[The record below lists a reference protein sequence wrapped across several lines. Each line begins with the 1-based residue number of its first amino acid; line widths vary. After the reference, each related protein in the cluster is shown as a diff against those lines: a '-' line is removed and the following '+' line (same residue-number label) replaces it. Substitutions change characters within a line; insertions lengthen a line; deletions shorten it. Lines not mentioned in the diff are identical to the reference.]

1 MTSVARWRLP
11 EPVGR
16 EVVVPAGPDSAV
28 VAGGLVS
35 GDAATSRA
43 YELDLRTGA
52 RRPLPALPVPVHDAA
67 GARLGGRVAVVGGG
81 NTTEQAGVQ
90 RLSPSAVRW
99 RMGAGLPQP
108 RSDLV
113 TAAVGGSVFVLGGYD
128 GVGSPTDVLASSHG
142 GPFQVAGHLPV
153 AVRYPAVAVVRGAV
167 WLFGGEQ
174 DGAMVG
180 AVQRFDPRTGRA
192 RVVAELPRPT
202 GHAAAVTTGR
212 HVLLVGGR
220 LGTDTVTSA
229 MEEFDPSSGGFRR
242 AGRLPYPLADA
253 GVVQRGHVAY
263 LLGGETP
270 ALTSRVVRVSG
281 LTRPAYRS
289 NCGLIHDAYCR

>member
-1 MTSVARWRLP
+1 MRWRLP

-16 EVVVPAGPDSAV
+16 EVVVPSAPDSAV

-35 GDAATSRA
+35 GDASTSRA

-90 RLSPSAVRW
+90 LLSPSGVRW
-99 RMGAGLPQP
+99 RMGAGLPRP

-113 TAAVGGSVFVLGGYD
+113 TAAVGGSVFVIGGYD

-142 GPFQVAGHLPV
+142 GPFRVAGHLAV

-180 AVQRFDPRTGRA
+180 VVQRFDPRTGQA

-212 HVLLVGGR
+212 HVLVVGGR

-229 MEEFDPSSGGFRR
+229 MEEFDPSSGRFRR

-270 ALTSRVVRVSG
+270 ALTSTVVRVSG
-281 LTRPAYRS
+281 LTRPAYRPH
-289 NCGLIHDAYCR
+289 CGLIHDAYCR